1 MRYIVRKMTDGQM
14 CSKCGVRSRAYPETG
29 NPWCLQ
35 CLAEYRKRYD
45 RGIRDR
51 LIERG
56 FMRGRD
62 NSRELLVAEFRQM
75 GSAQFTAA
83 EVAEIIKRRLERP

>member
-1 MRYIVRKMTDGQM
+1 
-14 CSKCGVRSRAYPETG
+14 
-29 NPWCLQ
+29 
-35 CLAEYRKRYD
+35 
-45 RGIRDR
+45 
-51 LIERG
+51 
-56 FMRGRD
+56 MRGRD